1 MKEMDPKEAKRELIF
16 KAAVELFSTRG
27 YHNAT
32 MSEIATAAGIGKG
45 SIYEY
50 FPSKLQLF
58 QQMLIKGMETYYESF
73 NTEELKHK
81 SIQEKLRIVL
91 EGHIIFCRQHS
102 QLTRLVFWEAEG
114 HDDEVKEWMLQ
125 MRKEKEARLQD
136 LLNGGIASGE
146 LRDHDPYIMAL
157 TVSGVIGAVWIPLAL
172 DEWDVDAAYLA
183 DKITDI
189 IMNGIKKR
197 VE

>member
-1 MKEMDPKEAKRELIF
+1 MKGKDPKEAKRELIF
-16 KAAVELFSTRG
+16 KAAVEVFSTRG

-45 SIYEY
+45 TIYEY

-58 QQMLIKGMETYYESF
+58 QQMLIKGMDTYYASIDP
-73 NTEELKHK
+73 EELKHK
-81 SIQEKLRIVL
+81 SIQEKLRIVM
-91 EGHIIFCRQHS
+91 EGHILFCRQHS

-136 LLNGGIASGE
+136 LLNDGIANGE
-146 LRDHDPYIMAL
+146 LRGQDSYIMAL
-157 TVSGVIGAVWIPLAL
+157 TVSGVIGAVWVPLVL

-183 DKITDI
+183 ERITDI
-189 IMNGIKKR
+189 IMNGIKNR
-197 VE
+197 A